1 MTIKVKKWVMAQFLE
16 IPKIAGIYLL
26 LIAYEIT
33 HPYKNG
39 QPHALGPLLLP
50 EMAHILSMEPISS
63 LNKPSLASLC
73 LVLEF
78 LLV

>member
-16 IPKIAGIYLL
+16 IPKIAGMRLL

-50 EMAHILSMEPISS
+50 EMARILSMECISS